1 MYKVMKQTANMQQIT
16 AMELTTISTS
26 RTVIALVD
34 IVDDPRL
41 LSITL
46 FVGACD
52 KLNVIED
59 L

>member
-34 IVDDPRL
+34 IVDD
-41 LSITL
+41 
-46 FVGACD
+46 
-52 KLNVIED
+52 
-59 L
+59 